1 MNKIG
6 ILTSGGDAPG
16 MNAALRSAVRT
27 ALNLGVG
34 IFGIYEGYQG
44 MVEGGEMIQEL
55 NWDSVGGILQ
65 RGGTVIGTAR
75 SDDFR
80 TREGRKKAAE
90 NLVEHGID
98 GLIIIGGDGSLTGA
112 SVFRTEWPD
121 LIAELVKEKKVP
133 ADSAKKYPNLVF
145 VGLPGSI
152 DNDMYGTDM
161 TIGADTALH
170 RITHAID
177 VITSTAS
184 SHQRSFVVEVMGR
197 NCGYLAMMGALAA
210 GADWVFIPEV
220 PPDPDTWRDEMCD
233 ALQAGRKAGRRDM
246 IVVVAEGALDKKG
259 DPITSQAIKET
270 LEERLGEDTR
280 ITVLGH
286 FQRGGAPTAFDRNL
300 GTILGHEAV
309 NKLHIAKPE
318 DPPNLI
324 GMRGNRVV
332 SSHLMEC
339 VEQTKQIA
347 AYAEN
352 NEFDKVLELRGPG
365 FQSTY
370 QILQT
375 LFQAEP
381 KPKEKDQKS
390 NRIAV
395 MHSGGPSPGMN
406 TVVRAAVRWGADRGQ
421 QMLAIYNGFPGL
433 IKGDVRDFSWMDV
446 RGLVGLGGAEIGTN
460 RTMPEEGDFYSIA
473 RTLEDQKIDALLLI
487 GGESGYEGIFEMYSR
502 LKEFPGFRIP
512 IVCLP
517 ATIDNDR
524 PGSELSIG
532 SDTALNSIVR
542 AVDQIKQSA
551 VATRRCFVV
560 ETMGQHCGYLT
571 LMGGLATG
579 AERVY
584 IHEEGITL
592 QDLQIDVD
600 HLNTGF
606 SQGKKLGLMI
616 RNESAHPV
624 YTTDFMVR
632 LFEVEGKDL
641 FDVRQAILGHQQQ
654 GGNPSPFDRI
664 QGVRLA
670 VQSIDFLI
678 DEIEEKEPRQMF
690 IGLEAG
696 KIEFTEMADYPRL
709 ADREFGR
716 PKKQWWMDLRPIARV
731 LAQPGPG
738 GRSVKINKTGDPT
751 GRPYI

>member
-27 ALNLGVG
+27 ALDLG
-34 IFGIYEGYQG
+34 IGIYGISEGYRG
-44 MVEGGEMIQEL
+44 MVAGGDMIQEL

-75 SDDFR
+75 CDEFR
-80 TREGRKKAAE
+80 TREGRKKAAK
-90 NLVEHGID
+90 NLVKHGID

-112 SVFRTEWPD
+112 SIFRAEWPE
-121 LIAELVKEKKVP
+121 LIAELVVDKEIP
-133 ADSAKKYPNLVF
+133 ASSAKKYPDLVF

-152 DNDMYGTDM
+152 DNDMIGTDM
-161 TIGADTALH
+161 TIGADTALF
-170 RITHAID
+170 RITDAID
-177 VITSTAS
+177 IITSTAS

-210 GADWVFIPEV
+210 GADWLFIPEA
-220 PPDPDTWRDEMCD
+220 PPDPKTWRDEMCD
-233 ALQAGRKAGRRDM
+233 ALKAGRKAGRRDM
-246 IVVVAEGALDKKG
+246 IVVVAEGALDQNG
-259 DPITSQAIKET
+259 DPITSQAIKDT
-270 LEERLGEDTR
+270 LEDRLGEDTR

-286 FQRGGAPTAFDRNL
+286 YQRGGSPTAFDRNL
-300 GTILGHEAV
+300 GTILGYQAV
-309 NKLHIAKPE
+309 KQLEDAKAE

-332 SSHLMEC
+332 SSPLQEC
-339 VEQTKQIA
+339 VDRTREIA
-347 AYAEN
+347 AFAADHQ
-352 NEFDKVLELRGPG
+352 FDKVMELRGTG
-365 FQSTY
+365 FQSTHN
-370 QILQT
+370 ILRT

-381 KPKEKDQKS
+381 KPRDKNQKS
-390 NRIAV
+390 FRIAV
-395 MHSGGPSPGMN
+395 MHSGAPSPGMN
-406 TVVRAAVRWGADRGQ
+406 TVLRAAVRWGADRGQ
-421 QMLAIYNGFPGL
+421 DMLGIYNGFPGL
-433 IKGDVRDFSWMDV
+433 IKGDIRDLTWMDV
-446 RGLVGLGGAEIGTN
+446 RGMVGLGGAEIGTN
-460 RTMPEEGDFYSIA
+460 RTMPAEGDYYSVA
-473 RTLEDQKIDALLLI
+473 RAIEEHKIDALLVI
-487 GGESGYEGIFEMYSR
+487 GGESGYESVYEMFSR
-502 LKEFPGFRIP
+502 QKEFPNFRIP
-512 IVCLP
+512 MICLP

-551 VATRRCFVV
+551 VASRRCFVV
-560 ETMGQHCGYLT
+560 ETMGGYCGYLT

-592 QDLQIDVD
+592 HDLQVDVD

-606 SQGKKLGLMI
+606 KQGKKLGLMI
-616 RNESAHPV
+616 RNEYAHPV

-632 LFEVEGKDL
+632 LFEVEGKEL

-670 VQSIDFLI
+670 VRAIDHLI
-678 DEIEEKEPRQMF
+678 HEIGEKEPRQMF
-690 IGLEAG
+690 IGLEGG

-716 PKKQWWMDLRPIARV
+716 PKNQWWMDLRQIARV
-731 LAQPGPG
+731 LAQPGPRG
-738 GRSVKINKTGDPT
+738 WQEPEEGE
-751 GRPYI
+751 